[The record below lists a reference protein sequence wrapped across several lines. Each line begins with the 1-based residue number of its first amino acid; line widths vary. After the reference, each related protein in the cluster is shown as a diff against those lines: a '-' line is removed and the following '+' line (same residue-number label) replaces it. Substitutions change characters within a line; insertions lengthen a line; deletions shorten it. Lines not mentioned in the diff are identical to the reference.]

1 MLVTTLSKEPVICGK
16 RNRDNQEEN
25 NVAVLTRDASP
36 IQERIILENFD
47 RSGPFFLGRDLHAM
61 LDCACAPERP
71 VALAPSLRVDVDA
84 PLDIRFN
91 AKLREEFF
99 GGILFDR
106 DQHVHYMLD
115 HSGYAVAKSL
125 VDGPRTGRHLLDQTT
140 AVVGG
145 TQAEETI
152 SALLQ
157 QGVIG
162 QSPEPR
168 SAQYFGAR
176 DLSLAYLQS
185 PIIVEIEVT
194 YGCFRA
200 CRHCAYESS
209 PEARMPNELTADQWR
224 TIFMKLADAGVLIAQ
239 LTGGDPLFRDDSF
252 DIVDAAS
259 EAGLSVYVRS
269 DTAAL
274 SRENVERLKA
284 VRWLWHVGTS
294 IDGADAGMHD
304 WMRGRGAFDTLGERI
319 GILAAEGI
327 DVAAGATLHKN
338 NYRTVRE
345 IGRRATE
352 FGARWFDIGF
362 LAPVGRGVNLRH
374 LVLDE
379 AEIAESLATYLQGVR
394 DGDYVPSHAHY
405 ARRAASTEPFNDLVD
420 LIGKLPY
427 VTEWPFSR
435 LRLDPTGSSYT
446 AGKLKGSDYAGGFN
460 LLDTTVEHVWDNS
473 PNLQQLRELG
483 NGGRIH
489 SLDYRLL
496 RTSHE
501 FMP

>member
-1 MLVTTLSKEPVICGK
+1 VTTSTK
-16 RNRDNQEEN
+16 
-25 NVAVLTRDASP
+25 DATP
-36 IQERIILENFD
+36 IQERIIRENFE

-61 LDCACAPERP
+61 LDCACAPDRI
-71 VALAPSLRVDVDA
+71 VAMASGAKQGIDLVT
-84 PLDIRFN
+84 PLSIQFN

-99 GGILFDR
+99 GGILFDQDKHR
-106 DQHVHYMLD
+106 HYMLD
-115 HSGYAVAKSL
+115 HTGYAMAKSL
-125 VDGPRTGRHLLDQTT
+125 MDRGRSQHELLDMATPALG
-140 AVVGG
+140 AV
-145 TQAEETI
+145 QPEEAYK
-152 SALLQ
+152 ALLQ
-157 QGVIG
+157 QGIIG
-162 QSPEPR
+162 PAGKPSTIQHF
-168 SAQYFGAR
+168 AAR

-200 CRHCAYESS
+200 CKHCAYESS
-209 PEARMPNELTADQWR
+209 PEARMPDELSAEQWQ
-224 TIFMKLADAGVLIAQ
+224 TIFVKLAQAGVLIAQ
-239 LTGGDPLFRDDSF
+239 LTGGDPLYRDDSF
-252 DIVDAAS
+252 DIIDAAS

-274 SRENVERLKA
+274 SRKKVQRLKA
-284 VRWLWHVGTS
+284 VPGLWHIGTS
-294 IDGADAGMHD
+294 IDGADAEMHD
-304 WMRGRGAFDTLGERI
+304 WMRGRGAFDALRERV

-345 IGRRATE
+345 IGQRVTE
-352 FGARWFDIGF
+352 LGARWFDIGF
-362 LAPVGRGVNLRH
+362 LSPVGRGLNLRH

-379 AEIAESLATYLQGVR
+379 GEIEESLAFYLDGVR
-394 DGDYVPSHAHY
+394 VGDYVPSHAHY
-405 ARRAASTEPFNDLVD
+405 VRRAASSMPFTDLID

-446 AGKLKGSDYAGGFN
+446 AGKLKGSDYAGGYN
-460 LLDTTVEHVWDNS
+460 LLNASVEHVWDNS

-496 RTSHE
+496 RSNHE
-501 FMP
+501 FMQ